1 MADASILREYLVA
14 LGFQVD
20 VAQYKKMENALGSIA
35 KGVKTLGMAV
45 VGTATALVT
54 GTELV
59 AVQMEKLYYASQR
72 TGTTV
77 KSLMSLRY
85 AAGQIGLTAEQAQGA
100 LENFTRTLRLNPGTH
115 GLLRSLGVTATDP
128 AKMFEELISRLSTM
142 APFVAAKYA
151 QIFGIDPDTLLMLEQ
166 GLPKLK
172 AAQEKYAILLK
183 KFGLSPD
190 AAAAQSVEFANK
202 IRDLQA
208 EFSLLATSIGVK
220 LMPVLLPMIE
230 RFEQWLM
237 LHAEDIVKAIAD
249 GIESMARWL
258 ASVDWANVGKR
269 IDGIVE
275 ALGGFKGILIGIAAI
290 SLSGI
295 IGGVLSLAAAVI
307 QLVGA
312 GAALA
317 AGGGAAAAGG
327 AAGAAGGAVAGGA
340 AAGGGGG
347 LLARILGFGSKFL
360 KGGVGAGLLF
370 HSGELNANEDEEM
383 RIRRSLIPE
392 HLKDQQASLDSG
404 VRPTPTPPAS
414 ATPSPAGGA
423 TNAATKLAALEKKYG
438 LPTGLLDRVWNAESG
453 RGKHMLSPAGA
464 RGHFQFMPKTAKEFG
479 LDDPDDFEK
488 SADAAAR
495 KYAGLLK
502 QYGGDIGLAAA
513 AYNFGQ
519 GNLAKSAK
527 RAGVGVSELP
537 LGVLPKETQGY
548 VGKTVGDNATSLT
561 QNNTITITGV
571 QQPEEASRMVADA
584 MSVNSKDIVRQMTT
598 RVQ

>member
-14 LGFQVD
+14 LGFQID
-20 VAQYKKMENALGSIA
+20 TAGYKKMEKALGTIS

-45 VGTATALVT
+45 VGTATAIVT

-128 AKMFEELISRLSTM
+128 AKMFEELIGRLSAM

-172 AAQEKYAILLK
+172 AAQEKYATLLK

-190 AAAAQSVEFANK
+190 EAAEQSVQFANK

-230 RFEQWLM
+230 RFEQWLL
-237 LHAEDIVKAIAD
+237 LHADEIVKAIAD
-249 GIESMARWL
+249 GIESMAKWL
-258 ASVDWANVGKR
+258 ASVDWANVGKKV
-269 IDGIVE
+269 DSVVS
-275 ALGGFKGILIGIAAI
+275 ALGGFKGILVGIAAI

-317 AGGGAAAAGG
+317 AGGGAAAGG
-327 AAGAAGGAVAGGA
+327 AAAGAGAAAAGGA
-340 AAGGGGG
+340 AAGGG
-347 LLARILGFGSKFL
+347 LLARAIGFGAKFL
-360 KGGVGAGLLF
+360 KGSVGTGLLF
-370 HSGELNANEDEEM
+370 HSGELNANEEAELAK
-383 RIRRSLIPE
+383 RRAMAPE
-392 HLKDQQASLDSG
+392 HLGGQNAPS
-404 VRPTPTPPAS
+404 PTTAPTPPAS
-414 ATPSPAGGA
+414 SAPSPVGA
-423 TNAATKLAALEKKYG
+423 PANAATKLAALEKKYG
-438 LPTGLLDRVWNAESG
+438 LPAGLLDRVWHAESG
-453 RGKHMLSPAGA
+453 RGRNMLSKAGA

-519 GNLAKSAK
+519 GNLDKAAK

-537 LGVLPKETQGY
+537 LGVLPQETQGY
-548 VGKTVGDNATSLT
+548 VAKTTGGAATSLNQT
-561 QNNTITITGV
+561 NNITITGV

-584 MSVNSKDIVRQMTT
+584 MAVSNKDIVRQMTT